1 MVILWIMASTFHGPP
16 PLSLVKY
23 LKSYTHFP
31 VPGLA
36 KAAKS
41 PVNVVPISQPT
52 TIGYALSRETI
63 PRPQIG
69 VKIAKMI
76 ELD

>member
-1 MVILWIMASTFHGPP
+1 M
-16 PLSLVKY
+16 
-23 LKSYTHFP
+23 KSFTHFP

-41 PVNVVPISQPT
+41 PVNVVPISHPT

>member
-1 MVILWIMASTFHGPP
+1 MTVQFSRTVHFWLGDS
-16 PLSLVKY
+16 Y
-23 LKSYTHFP
+23 LKSFTQVP

-41 PVNVVPISQPT
+41 PVNVVPISHPT